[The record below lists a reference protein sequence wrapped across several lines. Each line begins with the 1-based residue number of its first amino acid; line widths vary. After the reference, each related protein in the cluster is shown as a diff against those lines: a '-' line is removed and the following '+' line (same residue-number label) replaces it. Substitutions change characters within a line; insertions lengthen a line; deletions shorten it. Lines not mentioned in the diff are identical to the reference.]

1 MGGSGESGK
10 STIVKQMK
18 IIHQNGYTVDELAL
32 YRLTIYKNLID
43 CAKALIGA
51 MRQFGIEPT
60 TPANVEYSDYLME
73 YQVVSDPHTPLSTQ
87 VGVAVIS
94 LWQDPSIKTLME
106 RQSEF
111 YLMDSAPYFFEE
123 ANRISAPE
131 YIPIEADVLRARTK
145 TMGIYETRFTMG
157 SLSIH
162 MFDVGGQRSERKKWI
177 HCFENVTSIIF
188 CVALSEYDQVLLEES
203 NQNRMMESLV
213 LFDSVVNSRWFMRTS
228 IILFLNK
235 VDLFRQKLGR
245 SPLSNYFPDYSGG
258 NDINRA
264 SKYLLWR
271 FNQVNRAHLNLYP
284 HLTQATDTSNI
295 RLVFAAVKE
304 TILQNALKDSG
315 IL

>member
-1 MGGSGESGK
+1 MGACMSSNADESEQKKRSQMIDKKLEEDSRRLRRECKILLLGSGESGK

-145 TMGIYETRFTMG
+145 TTGIYETRFTMG
-157 SLSIH
+157 SLSI
-162 MFDVGGQRSERKKWI
+162 Q
-177 HCFENVTSIIF
+177 
-188 CVALSEYDQVLLEES
+188 
-203 NQNRMMESLV
+203 
-213 LFDSVVNSRWFMRTS
+213 
-228 IILFLNK
+228 
-235 VDLFRQKLGR
+235 
-245 SPLSNYFPDYSGG
+245 
-258 NDINRA
+258 
-264 SKYLLWR
+264 
-271 FNQVNRAHLNLYP
+271 
-284 HLTQATDTSNI
+284 
-295 RLVFAAVKE
+295 
-304 TILQNALKDSG
+304 
-315 IL
+315 